1 MSDYGMRTVF
11 DGDIEA
17 AEAAITD
24 ALKAVGFG
32 ILTRIDVAE
41 TLKKKINVD
50 RAPYVILGACNP
62 KLANTALTLEPELG
76 LMLPCNVI
84 VYSDADDQTIVSIID
99 PAAMVGMI
107 DNPDLEC
114 LVSEARPLLEQ
125 ALNSI

>member
-1 MSDYGMRTVF
+1 MSDYGMRVVF
-11 DGDIEA
+11 DGDIA
-17 AEAAITD
+17 LAEVAITD

-41 TLKKKINVD
+41 TLKKKIDVE

-62 KLANTALTLEPELG
+62 KLANQALNSEPELG

-84 VYSDADDQTIVSIID
+84 VYQNEDAQTVVSIID

-107 DNPDLEC
+107 SNPELEC
-114 LVSEARPLLEQ
+114 LVKEARPLLMQ
-125 ALNSI
+125 ALQSL

>member
-11 DGDIEA
+11 DGDLEA

-41 TLKKKINVD
+41 TLKKKIGVE
-50 RAPYVILGACNP
+50 RAPYLILGACNP
-62 KLANTALTLEPELG
+62 KLANRGLELEPELG

-84 VYSDADDQTIVSIID
+84 IYSDSENRTIVSVID

-107 DNPDLEC
+107 DNPELAC
-114 LVSEARPLLEQ
+114 LVKDARPLLEQ
-125 ALNSI
+125 ALKAI

>member
-11 DGDIEA
+11 DGDMAA

-41 TLKKKINVD
+41 TLKKKIDVE
-50 RAPYVILGACNP
+50 RGPYVILGACNP
-62 KLANTALTLEPELG
+62 RLANQALNLEPELG

-84 VYSDADDQTIVSIID
+84 VYKDADGQTVVSIID

-107 DNPDLEC
+107 DNTDLEC
-114 LVSEARPLLEQ
+114 LVNEARPLLEQ

>member
-1 MSDYGMRTVF
+1 MSDYGMRTAF
-11 DGDIEA
+11 DGNISA
-17 AEAAITD
+17 AEAAITE

-41 TLKKKINVD
+41 TLKKKIDVE

-62 KLANTALTLEPELG
+62 KLANTALNMEPELG

-84 VYSDADDQTIVSIID
+84 IYEDSDHQTIVSVID

-107 DNPDLEC
+107 DNSALEC

>member
-1 MSDYGMRTVF
+1 MSDYGMRKVF
-11 DGDIEA
+11 DGDIES

-24 ALKAVGFG
+24 ALKTVGFG

-41 TLKKKINVD
+41 TLKKKIDVE

-62 KLANTALTLEPELG
+62 KLANTALNLEPELG

-84 VYSDADDQTIVSIID
+84 VYEDSDHQTIVSVIN

-107 DNPDLEC
+107 DNPALEC
-114 LVSEARPLLEQ
+114 LVSEAKPLLEQ